1 MQVLHDGTARRSAY
15 APGYRPTERGHNQ
28 LLQTERIPVKRYLG
42 CIAFGAVAGIA
53 ILAIADFIA
62 SQCFDSRLVPFLDK
76 GL

>member
-1 MQVLHDGTARRSAY
+1 M
-15 APGYRPTERGHNQ
+15 
-28 LLQTERIPVKRYLG
+28 KRYLG

-76 GL
+76 GP